1 MTMALPP
8 EVENW
13 LYDSIVD
20 EDLRST
26 ILEEPAHFGL
36 DAGSLPEAVEA
47 HDHAGLDLSD
57 PAMETFLRVSTC
69 SWGPGTVICDKIG
82 A

>member
-1 MTMALPP
+1 MALPP

-13 LYDSIVD
+13 LYDTVVD
-20 EDLRST
+20 QDLRST
-26 ILEEPAHFGL
+26 ILDEPARYGV

-47 HDHAGLDLSD
+47 HDPAGLELSD
-57 PAMETFLRVSTC
+57 PAMETFLLASTC
-69 SWGPGTVICDKIG
+69 SWGPGTFVCDKIG